1 MLALAFPSNSKQG
14 TIMSTTNLD
23 EQLDEQ
29 YAHLIKTTEGSNKFY
44 NIYIRKCIKGAA
56 GAGTEGVRAS
66 QNGYEV
72 YSFFGRLPASSSCR
86 QRHLGFYFSQEAA
99 NRSAKRLE
107 RSKLQ
112 KGYIDN
118 GALTRIKGELQDKR
132 LETEE
137 EDYVPLFDPI
147 PESKSELTETQIN
160 RFSSLLD

>member
-1 MLALAFPSNSKQG
+1 
-14 TIMSTTNLD
+14 
-23 EQLDEQ
+23 
-29 YAHLIKTTEGSNKFY
+29 Y

-56 GAGTEGVRAS
+56 AAGTEGKKAS

-72 YSFFGRLPASSSCR
+72 FSFFGKLSEGAKCK
-86 QRHLGFYFSQEAA
+86 HYHEGFYFSQEAA
-99 NRSAKRLE
+99 DRAAKRLE
-107 RSKLQ
+107 RKKLQ